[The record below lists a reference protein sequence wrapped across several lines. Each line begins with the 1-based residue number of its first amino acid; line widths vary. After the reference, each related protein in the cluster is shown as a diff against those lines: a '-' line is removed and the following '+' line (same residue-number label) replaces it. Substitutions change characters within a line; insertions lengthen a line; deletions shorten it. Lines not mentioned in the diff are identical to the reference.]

1 MATTLKGFIN
11 DWAGNRI
18 LPITRGELVLDQY
31 GNPALTSQDF
41 EAGRD
46 GNAYGLISAADLSL
60 LKGGADGQGI
70 SDIYAKLKAINE
82 GFYVNETPYNFYN
95 KTTGAATPI
104 KFNIVEGLTVG
115 IANNTITLGLTPL
128 TTNGLSASQI
138 LKGITVDK
146 FGRVTA
152 IDSAALTSEDIP
164 ATLVNKTLSGGLT
177 DVEDVADNARAIVNK
192 AYVDKKFTEVTG
204 MATGALKFGGPI
216 PDATIA
222 ENALS
227 NSTWLNHYFKVT
239 KEFSLNTGDFYD
251 PTGNIIGSTVTVKV
265 GDTLIVT
272 NLGGSLQFVHVPSGD
287 DITTITVT
295 KESTVNPIFPGR
307 VGDMTLQFSEVFG
320 VTNPSNGNTVKISL
334 PQVNQSTSGYL
345 SFTDYNEFK
354 NYANALKVS
363 YTETLKSGDYQIGT
377 LKIGDNS
384 YVLYGKNNVS
394 ALTLTDG
401 TSGVY
406 NPILKFTEAGVDT
419 KITLKGLTGLTVKRT
434 GSSVEFASNIE
445 VHSDS
450 SEYLAVTDG
459 YKVGVKLGSFDS
471 SGGYTQG
478 LVGFN
483 TVHDIITLLKT
494 TTLFENID
502 YSLSGDA
509 SKKFQYGNDNL
520 ATAVAVTI

>member
-31 GNPALTSQDF
+31 GNPALASSEF
-41 EAGRD
+41 EAGKK
-46 GNAYGLISAADLSL
+46 GSYGLISAADLSL
-60 LKGGADGQGI
+60 LKGGSDGQGI

-82 GFYVNETPYNFYN
+82 GLYVNETPYNFYD

-104 KFNIVEGLTVG
+104 KFKIVEGLTVG

-128 TTNGLSASQI
+128 TTDGLSASQI

-177 DVEDVADNARAIVNK
+177 DVEDVADNARAIANK

-204 MATGALKFGGPI
+204 IATGALKFGGSLS
-216 PDATIA
+216 DADIA
-222 ENALS
+222 LNALQDS
-227 NSTWLNHYFKVT
+227 LWLNHYFKVT
-239 KEFSLNTGDFYD
+239 KEFQLNE
-251 PTGNIIGSTVTVKV
+251 GNFHGHVSNVIGGLVYLKA

-272 NLGGSLQFVHVPSGD
+272 DLGGSLQFVQVPSGD
-287 DITTITVT
+287 DKTTITVT
-295 KESTVNPIFPGR
+295 KESSVNPIFPGR

-320 VTNPSNGNTVKISL
+320 VTNPNNGNTVKISL

-354 NYANALKVS
+354 NYANTLKVS

-377 LKIGDNS
+377 LKIGNTS
-384 YVLYGKNNVS
+384 YVLHGINNVS
-394 ALTLTDG
+394 SLTLTDG
-401 TSGVY
+401 TSSIY
-406 NPILKFTEAGVDT
+406 NPILKFTETGVGT
-419 KITLKGLTGLTVKRT
+419 TNITLKGLNGLKVTRNDD
-434 GSSVEFASNIE
+434 SVEFASDIE
-445 VHSDS
+445 VHSNA
-450 SEYLAVTDG
+450 SEYLSVTDG
-459 YKVGVKLGSFDS
+459 YQIGVKLGSFTS
-471 SGGYTQG
+471 NGYNQG
-478 LVGFN
+478 LVGFD
-483 TVHDIITLLKT
+483 TVHGIATLLKT

-509 SKKFQYGNDNL
+509 SKKFQYGNANL
-520 ATAVAVTI
+520 ITAVAVTI